1 MAPPRLPEDVIG
13 LTIKSDRTFYVRA
26 SCITKTHG
34 IKQLVLETDKHGRL
48 PELVSISIAGDYSNP
63 TPAHQD
69 PRRDWEE
76 WMKRDL
82 RDTMIRCKIFAGTVY
97 VEDPSLFMKI
107 HQEIIKQTQIS
118 NVLYDVPFW
127 VDDALNKV
135 WGAYKTDTPRR
146 THMGFG
152 YSMDGT
158 IVRVN
163 SA

>member
-1 MAPPRLPEDVIG
+1 MS
-13 LTIKSDRTFYVRA
+13 LTIKSDGTFYVRA

-97 VEDPSLFMKI
+97 VEDPSSFMKI
-107 HQEIIKQTQIS
+107 HQEIINKQTQPS

-127 VDDALNKV
+127 VDDALHKV
-135 WGAYKTDTPRR
+135 WGAYKTHTPRLE
-146 THMGFG
+146 FG
-152 YSMDGT
+152 YSMDGSM
-158 IVRVN
+158 VRIN